1 MPRSLV
7 GLLAAV
13 VATMPVLAS
22 LAHGHLFWVVFV
34 VIATAGYLVG
44 YTTASALPSP
54 TSPAPYAALSG
65 NKKNL
70 SVETARAR

>member
-1 MPRSLV
+1 MPRSMV

-22 LAHGHLFWVVFV
+22 LAHGHLFWAALV

-44 YTTASALPSP
+44 CATAPALPSP
-54 TSPAPYAALSG
+54 ASPAPRAALSG
-65 NKKNL
+65 KKNL
-70 SVETARAR
+70 SVETVGAQ